1 MTSQPNS
8 ANARDIAT
16 VLHPFTNL
24 KTHEED
30 GPFIIDH
37 GSGIHVTDENGKT
50 YIEGMS

>member
-8 ANARDIAT
+8 ASARDIAT

-37 GSGIHVTDENGKT
+37 GSGVHVTDESSITAAGS
-50 YIEGMS
+50 M